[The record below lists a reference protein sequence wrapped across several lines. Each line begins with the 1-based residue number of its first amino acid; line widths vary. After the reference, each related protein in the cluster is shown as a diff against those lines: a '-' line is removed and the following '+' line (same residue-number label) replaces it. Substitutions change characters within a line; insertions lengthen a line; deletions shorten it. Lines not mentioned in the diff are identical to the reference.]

1 VRSRVRQEPVRQDG
15 RWLLNKSEAIGAA
28 LHAVKSPL
36 SLLRAPR
43 GLLDQPVGMIPDEL
57 TATWRRQLPALE
69 EELVEDCN
77 HYTILFQDRC
87 ASLVAQHLSR

>member
-1 VRSRVRQEPVRQDG
+1 
-15 RWLLNKSEAIGAA
+15 
-28 LHAVKSPL
+28 VKSPL

-57 TATWRRQLPALE
+57 TAAWKGRLPALE

-87 ASLVAQHLSR
+87 ASLVARHLSR